1 MSLGSENGVFLVS
14 LNHLPALGLINFFN
28 VTMPMFL
35 LLFNQSYFY
44 YIDFSSSGSG
54 AASYTGL
61 CFVILLSSRFCC
73 LLLSYYLI
81 KMYQLSLEFFF

>member
-61 CFVILLSSRFCC
+61 CFVILLSSNFAVY
-73 LLLSYYLI
+73 YYLI
-81 KMYQLSLEFFF
+81 KMYQLCLEFFF